1 MRRLLT
7 LVVLLFLVVGSFSV
21 VGCDGE
27 SCKQLRAQL
36 NNLKGDIE
44 RIAQQRREADAKGED
59 MGTAV
64 ELHQQELNARNNFAA
79 TKAKYEAQGCVER
92 TGEPPS
98 IPPME
103 QFGETLFE

>member
-7 LVVLLFLVVGSFSV
+7 LVALLLLLAGSFSV

-27 SCKQLRAQL
+27 SCKQLEAQL
-36 NNLKGDIE
+36 KNIKGDIE
-44 RIAQQRREADAKGED
+44 RLAQLRREADAKGED
-59 MGTAV
+59 MGSAV

-79 TKAKYEAQGCVER
+79 TKAKYEAQGCVGR

-98 IPPME
+98 LPPME
-103 QFGETLFE
+103 QFGETQFE